1 MVIKMKEVGFLSA
14 HSDWKKKGAIDFGE
28 NSNGFNGKY
37 SNEVNPIIE
46 NAKKE
51 PMVNPNQVFPPSSNE
66 PALHIEIILNK

>member
-1 MVIKMKEVGFLSA
+1 MLLPHDTNRA
-14 HSDWKKKGAIDFGE
+14 AAW
-28 NSNGFNGKY
+28 
-37 SNEVNPIIE
+37 VNPIVE